1 MFVGQTFVDGYWV
14 EHDGLYTRCYRSN
27 TFNNAA
33 FPDDVIVL
41 LCYVQRVV
49 SNDVSMDMTQLV
61 KQQHRYYRKPNYIEI
76 IEADS
81 EDDQQER
88 IIGISLFAYAQHTHV
103 HARVCASQTHMI
115 NQK

>member
-1 MFVGQTFVDGYWV
+1 MDT
-14 EHDGLYTRCYRSN
+14 
-27 TFNNAA
+27 
-33 FPDDVIVL
+33 
-41 LCYVQRVV
+41 
-49 SNDVSMDMTQLV
+49 SNDASPPTVND
-61 KQQHRYYRKPNYIEI
+61 
-76 IEADS
+76 EADS